1 MNKPVVLFV
10 DDDRYEML
18 GLTERLEAS
27 GFMVEPMFSSSSAL
41 DRLKRGLRP
50 DLIISDLIMATSPDE
65 VGKCVQVLE
74 GSDGVAAV
82 ELGLSDQA
90 THRDAQLMVSAA
102 RENTHLPIL
111 ATISALSS
119 RAWSCRMR
127 ASMRPWSS
135 LAAW

>member
-50 DLIISDLIMATSPDE
+50 DLIISDLIMATSPDASPNANRY
-65 VGKCVQVLE
+65 VGIDFCRTVSELDIKVPIIVLTVVTDPIIQSE
-74 GSDGVAAV
+74 
-82 ELGLSDQA
+82 
-90 THRDAQLMVSAA
+90 A
-102 RENTHLPIL
+102 RKYARTLIVKPVNPPIL
-111 ATISALSS
+111 VRSAHEILKLYDRQS
-119 RAWSCRMR
+119 R
-127 ASMRPWSS
+127 
-135 LAAW
+135 